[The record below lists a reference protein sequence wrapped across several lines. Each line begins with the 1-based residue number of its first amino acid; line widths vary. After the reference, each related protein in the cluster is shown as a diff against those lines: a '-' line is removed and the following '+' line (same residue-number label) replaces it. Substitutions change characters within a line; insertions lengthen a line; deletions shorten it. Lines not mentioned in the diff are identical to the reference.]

1 MSKSLNVF
9 SQVDYADLP
18 IIDLSKTATPEDR
31 LSLAQQARDAMSN
44 HGFFYVINHGLT
56 SAQVSRI
63 CSAVF

>member
-1 MSKSLNVF
+1 MFL